1 MIQAYPIEWFKDVVV
16 DHDKVESAVPVNACE
31 VRLDREGLSPITVV
45 PVRSDRLSL
54 EDLESILADHRPTLV
69 VLINR
74 DGHYAWDARTYAEEQ
89 GASIHTFKELYTFLS
104 DTDPRPGLNKNVSF
118 VRSRLEQHSKVAAV
132 SMVCEAAMQIDRKG
146 GLPSLQLS
154 VEYHY
159 EFTEEALVGA
169 LKHHPDVDIV
179 YNANPNGT
187 ITEAALDHASHAGVE
202 VLGLKD
208 LMGRL
213 RRP

>member
-1 MIQAYPIEWFKDVVV
+1 MT
-16 DHDKVESAVPVNACE
+16 
-31 VRLDREGLSPITVV
+31 PITVV

-54 EDLESILADHRPTLV
+54 EDLETILTDHSPTLV

-74 DGHYAWDARTYAEEQ
+74 DGHYTWDARQYAEEQ

-104 DTDPRPGLNKNVSF
+104 DADPRPGLNKNVSF
-118 VRSRLEQHSKVAAV
+118 VRSRLEQHNKVAAV
-132 SMVCEAAMQIDRKG
+132 SMVCEAAMQIDRKR
-146 GLPSLQLS
+146 GLPSLQVS

-159 EFTEEALVGA
+159 EFTEEALVRA
-169 LKHHPDVDIV
+169 LKHHPGVDIV

-187 ITEAALDHASHAGVE
+187 ITEAALDHARHAGVE
-202 VLGLKD
+202 VLGFKD

-213 RRP
+213 HQP

>member
-16 DHDKVESAVPVNACE
+16 DHDKVEAAVPVNARE
-31 VRLDREGLSPITVV
+31 VRLDRKELSPITVV
-45 PVRSDRLSL
+45 PVSSDRLSL

-74 DGHYAWDARTYAEEQ
+74 DGHYTWDARTYAEDQ
-89 GASIHTFKELYTFLS
+89 GSSIHTFKELYTFLS
-104 DTDPRPGLNKNVSF
+104 DSDPRPGIDKSVSF
-118 VRSRLEQHSKVAAV
+118 VRSCLEQHDKVAAV
-132 SMVCEAAMQIDRKG
+132 SMVCEAAMQINRKG

-179 YNANPNGT
+179 YNGNPNGT
-187 ITEAALDHASHAGVE
+187 ITEAALDHAGHANVE

-213 RRP
+213 HRP

>member
-16 DHDKVESAVPVNACE
+16 DHDKVEAAVPIDDCE

-45 PVRSDRLSL
+45 PVRSNRLSL
-54 EDLESILADHRPTLV
+54 EDLENVLAEHRPTLV
-69 VLINR
+69 VLVNR
-74 DGHYAWDARTYAEEQ
+74 DGHYTWDARTYAVEQ

-104 DTDPRPGLNKNVSF
+104 DSDPRPGLNKNVSF
-118 VRSRLEQHSKVAAV
+118 VRSRLEQHNKVAAV
-132 SMVCEAAMQIDRKG
+132 SMACEAAMQIDRKG

-154 VEYHY
+154 VEDHY

-169 LKHHPDVDIV
+169 LKHHPDVDIIC
-179 YNANPNGT
+179 NANPNGT

-202 VLGLKD
+202 VLDFKD

-213 RRP
+213 HRS

>member
-1 MIQAYPIEWFKDVVV
+1 MIQAYPIEWFTEVVV
-16 DHDKVESAVPVNACE
+16 DHDRVEAAVPVNASE
-31 VRLDREGLSPITVV
+31 VRLDRKGLGPITVV

-69 VLINR
+69 VLVNR

-104 DTDPRPGLNKNVSF
+104 DADPRPGLNKNVSF
-118 VRSRLEQHSKVAAV
+118 VRSRMGQHSKVAAV
-132 SMVCEAAMQIDRKG
+132 SMVCEAAMQIDRRDE
-146 GLPSLQLS
+146 LPSLQLS
-154 VEYHY
+154 VEDHY

-169 LKHHPDVDIV
+169 LKHHPDIDIIC
-179 YNANPNGT
+179 NANPNGT

-202 VLGLKD
+202 VLGFKD

-213 RRP
+213 HRS